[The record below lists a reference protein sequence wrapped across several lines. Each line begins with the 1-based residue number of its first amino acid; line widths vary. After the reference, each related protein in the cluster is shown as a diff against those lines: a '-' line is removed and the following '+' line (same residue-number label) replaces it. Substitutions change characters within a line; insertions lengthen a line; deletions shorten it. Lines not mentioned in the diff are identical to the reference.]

1 MKNLKT
7 LLIGLLISL
16 SPLSAED
23 DVLKK
28 INNLKYQTGNVT
40 IGDKL
45 ATVKVPKGFKFLDGK
60 QSQFV
65 LHEVWGNPLN
75 EGILGML
82 FKADQSP
89 ISDNFTYAI
98 TYSFSEDGYVSDSDA
113 NEINYD
119 DLLKS
124 MKEDISE
131 GNEDRK
137 KDGYPGLEL
146 VGWANKPF
154 YDANTKKLHWAKEI
168 KFEGDEVNTLNY
180 NIRILGRKG
189 ILELNAISDIQK
201 LKLVQNDIPAIISST
216 EFNDGEKYADYS
228 PGIDKL
234 AAYGIGGLIA
244 GKVLAKAGLFA
255 LLLKFWKI
263 IAIGAVAALGFLKK
277 FFSKKSNDST
287 EG

>member
-1 MKNLKT
+1 MRHLTTILFGLFLFTST
-7 LLIGLLISL
+7 LF
-16 SPLSAED
+16 AED
-23 DVLKK
+23 DILKK
-28 INNLKYQTGNVT
+28 VNDLKYQTGTVT

-45 ATVKVPKGFKFLDGK
+45 ATIKVPKGFKFLDAK

-65 LHEVWGNPLN
+65 LHEVWSNPLN

-82 FKADQSP
+82 FKSDQTP
-89 ISDNFTYAI
+89 ISDNFTYAL

-137 KDGYPGLEL
+137 KEGYPTMEL

-154 YDANTKKLHWAKEI
+154 YDSSAKKLHWAKELQ
-168 KFEGDEVNTLNY
+168 FEGDTVNTLNY

-189 ILELNAISDIQK
+189 ILELNAISDIEK
-201 LKLVQNDIPAIISST
+201 LKLVQSDIPAILAST
-216 EFNDGEKYADYS
+216 EFNDGEKYSDYS
-228 PGIDKL
+228 PGVDKM

-244 GKVLAKAGLFA
+244 GKVLAKAGFFA
-255 LLLKFWKI
+255 LLVKFWKI

-277 FFSKKSNDST
+277 FFTKKADNSSV
-287 EG
+287 

>member
-28 INNLKYQTGNVT
+28 INNLKYQTGKVT

-45 ATVKVPKGFKFLDGK
+45 ATVNVPKGFKFLDAK

-65 LHEVWGNPLN
+65 LHDVWGNPLN

-98 TYSFSEDGYVSDSDA
+98 TYAFSEDGYVSDSDA

-137 KDGYPGLEL
+137 KEGYPTLEL

-201 LKLVQNDIPAIISST
+201 LNLVQKDIPAIIAST
-216 EFNDGEKYADYS
+216 EFNDGEKYSDYS

-244 GKVLAKAGLFA
+244 GKVLAKAGFFA
-255 LLLKFWKI
+255 LLLKFWKV
-263 IAIGAVAALGFLKK
+263 IAIGAVAALGVLKK
-277 FFSKKSNDST
+277 LFTKKADNSSVD
-287 EG
+287 

>member
-1 MKNLKT
+1 MRHLT
-7 LLIGLLISL
+7 TMLFGLFLFTSSL
-16 SPLSAED
+16 FGED
-23 DVLKK
+23 DILKK
-28 INNLKYQTGNVT
+28 VNDLKYQTGSVT

-45 ATVKVPKGFKFLDGK
+45 ATIKVPKGFKFLDAK

-82 FKADQSP
+82 FKSDQTP
-89 ISDNFTYAI
+89 ISDNFTYAL

-137 KDGYPGLEL
+137 KEGYPTMEL
-146 VGWANKPF
+146 VGWANKPY
-154 YDANTKKLHWAKEI
+154 YDSSAKKLHWAKELQ
-168 KFEGDEVNTLNY
+168 FEGDSVNTLNY

-189 ILELNAISDIQK
+189 ILELNAISDIEK
-201 LKLVQNDIPAIISST
+201 LKLVQSDIPAILAST
-216 EFNDGEKYADYS
+216 EFNDGEKYSDFS
-228 PGIDKL
+228 PGVDKM

-244 GKVLAKAGLFA
+244 GKVLAKAGFFA
-255 LLLKFWKI
+255 LLVKFWKI

-277 FFSKKSNDST
+277 LFTKKADNSSV
-287 EG
+287 

>member
-1 MKNLKT
+1 MRHLTTILFGLFLFTST
-7 LLIGLLISL
+7 LF
-16 SPLSAED
+16 AED
-23 DVLKK
+23 DILKK
-28 INNLKYQTGNVT
+28 VNDLKYQTGSVT

-45 ATVKVPKGFKFLDGK
+45 ATIKVPKGFKFLDAK

-82 FKADQSP
+82 FKSDQTP
-89 ISDNFTYAI
+89 ISDNFTYAL

-137 KDGYPGLEL
+137 KEGYPTMEL
-146 VGWANKPF
+146 VGWANKPY
-154 YDANTKKLHWAKEI
+154 YDSSAKKLHWAKELQ
-168 KFEGDEVNTLNY
+168 FEGDSVNTLNY

-189 ILELNAISDIQK
+189 ILELNAISDIEK
-201 LKLVQNDIPAIISST
+201 LKLVQSDIPAILAST
-216 EFNDGEKYADYS
+216 EFNDGEKYSDYS
-228 PGIDKL
+228 PGVDKM

-244 GKVLAKAGLFA
+244 GKVLAKAGFFA
-255 LLLKFWKI
+255 LLVKFWKI

-277 FFSKKSNDST
+277 LFTKKADNSSV
-287 EG
+287 

>member
-1 MKNLKT
+1 MRHLTTILFGLFLFTST
-7 LLIGLLISL
+7 LFG
-16 SPLSAED
+16 ED
-23 DVLKK
+23 DILKK
-28 INNLKYQTGNVT
+28 VNDLKYQTGTVT

-45 ATVKVPKGFKFLDGK
+45 ATIKVPKGFKYLDAK

-82 FKADQSP
+82 FKSDQTP
-89 ISDNFTYAI
+89 ISDNFTYAL

-137 KDGYPGLEL
+137 KEGYPTMEL
-146 VGWANKPF
+146 VGWANKPY
-154 YDANTKKLHWAKEI
+154 YDSSAKKLHWAKELQ
-168 KFEGDEVNTLNY
+168 FEGDSVNTLNY

-189 ILELNAISDIQK
+189 IFELNAISDIEK
-201 LKLVQNDIPAIISST
+201 LKLVQSDIPAILAST
-216 EFNDGEKYADYS
+216 EFNDGEKYSDYS
-228 PGIDKL
+228 PGVDKM

-244 GKVLAKAGLFA
+244 GKVLAKAGFFA
-255 LLLKFWKI
+255 LLVKFWKI

-277 FFSKKSNDST
+277 LFTKKADNSSV
-287 EG
+287 

>member
-16 SPLSAED
+16 SSLSAED
-23 DVLKK
+23 DVLKQ
-28 INNLKYQTGNVT
+28 INNLKYQTGSVT

-45 ATVKVPKGFKFLDGK
+45 ATVNVPKGFKFLDAK

-65 LHEVWGNPLN
+65 LHDVWGNPLN

-98 TYSFSEDGYVSDSDA
+98 TYAFSEDGYVSDSDA

-137 KDGYPGLEL
+137 KEGYPTLEL

-201 LKLVQNDIPAIISST
+201 LNLVQKDIPAIIAST
-216 EFNDGEKYADYS
+216 EFNDGEKYSDYS

-244 GKVLAKAGLFA
+244 GKVLAKAGFFA
-255 LLLKFWKI
+255 LLLKFWKV
-263 IAIGAVAALGFLKK
+263 IAIGAVAALGVLKK
-277 FFSKKSNDST
+277 LFTKKADNSSVD
-287 EG
+287 

>member
-1 MKNLKT
+1 MRHLTTILVGLFLLTST
-7 LLIGLLISL
+7 LF
-16 SPLSAED
+16 AED
-23 DVLKK
+23 DILKK
-28 INNLKYQTGNVT
+28 VNNLKYQTGSVT

-45 ATVKVPKGFKFLDGK
+45 ATIKVPKGFKFLDAK

-82 FKADQSP
+82 FKSDQSP
-89 ISDNFTYAI
+89 ISDNFTYALS
-98 TYSFSEDGYVSDSDA
+98 YSFSEDGYVSDSDA

-131 GNEDRK
+131 GNDARK
-137 KDGYPGLEL
+137 QEGYPTMEL

-154 YDANTKKLHWAKEI
+154 YDSSSKKLHWAKEL
-168 KFEGDEVNTLNY
+168 KFEGDTVNTLNY

-189 ILELNAISDIQK
+189 ILELNAISDIEK
-201 LKLVQNDIPAIISST
+201 LKLVQNDIPAILAST
-216 EFNDGEKYADYS
+216 EFNDGEKYSDYS
-228 PGIDKL
+228 PGIDKM

-244 GKVLAKAGLFA
+244 GKVLAKAGFFA
-255 LLLKFWKI
+255 LLLKFWKV
-263 IAIGAVAALGFLKK
+263 IALGAVAALGFLKK
-277 FFSKKSNDST
+277 ILTKKADNSSV
-287 EG
+287 

>member
-1 MKNLKT
+1 MRHLTTILFGLFLFTST
-7 LLIGLLISL
+7 LF
-16 SPLSAED
+16 AED
-23 DVLKK
+23 DILKK
-28 INNLKYQTGNVT
+28 VNDLKYQTGTVT

-45 ATVKVPKGFKFLDGK
+45 ATIKVPKGFKYLDAK

-82 FKADQSP
+82 FKSDQTP
-89 ISDNFTYAI
+89 ISDNFTYAL

-137 KDGYPGLEL
+137 KEGYPTMEL
-146 VGWANKPF
+146 VGWANKPY
-154 YDANTKKLHWAKEI
+154 YDSSAKKLHWAKELQ
-168 KFEGDEVNTLNY
+168 FEGDSVNTLNY

-189 ILELNAISDIQK
+189 ILELNAISDIEK
-201 LKLVQNDIPAIISST
+201 LKLVQSDIPAILAST
-216 EFNDGEKYADYS
+216 EFNDGEKYSDYS
-228 PGIDKL
+228 PGVDKM

-244 GKVLAKAGLFA
+244 GKVLAKAGFFA
-255 LLLKFWKI
+255 LLVKFWKI

-277 FFSKKSNDST
+277 LFTKKADNSSV
-287 EG
+287 

>member
-28 INNLKYQTGNVT
+28 INDLKYQTGKVT

-45 ATVKVPKGFKFLDGK
+45 ATVNVPKGFKFLDAK

-65 LHEVWGNPLN
+65 LHDVWGNPLN

-98 TYSFSEDGYVSDSDA
+98 TCAFSEDGYVSDSDA

-137 KDGYPGLEL
+137 KEGYPTLEL

-201 LKLVQNDIPAIISST
+201 LNLVQKDIPAIIAST

-244 GKVLAKAGLFA
+244 GKVLAKAGFFA
-255 LLLKFWKI
+255 LLLKFWKV
-263 IAIGAVAALGFLKK
+263 IAIGAVAALGVLKK
-277 FFSKKSNDST
+277 LFTKKADNSSVD
-287 EG
+287 

>member
-1 MKNLKT
+1 MRHLTTILFGLFLFTST
-7 LLIGLLISL
+7 LF
-16 SPLSAED
+16 AED
-23 DVLKK
+23 DILKK
-28 INNLKYQTGNVT
+28 VNDLKYQTGTVT

-45 ATVKVPKGFKFLDGK
+45 ATIKLPKGFKFLDAK

-82 FKADQSP
+82 FKSDQTP
-89 ISDNFTYAI
+89 ISDNFTYAL

-137 KDGYPGLEL
+137 KEGYPTMEL

-154 YDANTKKLHWAKEI
+154 YDSSAKKLHWAKELQ
-168 KFEGDEVNTLNY
+168 FEGDTVNTLNY

-189 ILELNAISDIQK
+189 ILELNAISDIEK
-201 LKLVQNDIPAIISST
+201 LKLVQSDIPAILAST
-216 EFNDGEKYADYS
+216 EFNDGEKYSDYS
-228 PGIDKL
+228 PGVDKM

-244 GKVLAKAGLFA
+244 GKVLAKAGFFA
-255 LLLKFWKI
+255 LLVKFWKI

-277 FFSKKSNDST
+277 FFTKKADNSSV
-287 EG
+287 

>member
-7 LLIGLLISL
+7 LLIGLLISF

-45 ATVKVPKGFKFLDGK
+45 ATVKVPKGFKFLDAK

-65 LHEVWGNPLN
+65 LHDVWGNPLN

-98 TYSFSEDGYVSDSDA
+98 SYSFSEDGYVSDSDA

-137 KDGYPGLEL
+137 KEGYPTLEL
-146 VGWANKPF
+146 IGWANKPF
-154 YDANTKKLHWAKEI
+154 YDANSKKLHWAKEI
-168 KFEGDEVNTLNY
+168 KFEGEEVNTLNY

-201 LKLVQNDIPAIISST
+201 LNLVQKDIPAIIAST

-228 PGIDKL
+228 PGVDKL

-244 GKVLAKAGLFA
+244 GKVLAKAGFFA

-263 IAIGAVAALGFLKK
+263 IAIGAVAALGVLKK
-277 FFSKKSNDST
+277 LFTKKADNSSV
-287 EG
+287 E

>member
-1 MKNLKT
+1 MRHLATILFGLFLFTST
-7 LLIGLLISL
+7 LFG
-16 SPLSAED
+16 ED
-23 DVLKK
+23 DILKK
-28 INNLKYQTGNVT
+28 VNDLKYQTGTVT

-45 ATVKVPKGFKFLDGK
+45 ATIKVPKGFKYLDAK

-82 FKADQSP
+82 FKSDQTP
-89 ISDNFTYAI
+89 ISDNFTYAL

-137 KDGYPGLEL
+137 KEGYPTMEL
-146 VGWANKPF
+146 VGWANKPY
-154 YDANTKKLHWAKEI
+154 YDSSAKKLHWAKELQ
-168 KFEGDEVNTLNY
+168 FEGDSVNTLNY

-189 ILELNAISDIQK
+189 ILELNAISDIEK
-201 LKLVQNDIPAIISST
+201 LKLVQSDIPAILAST
-216 EFNDGEKYADYS
+216 EFNDGEKYSDYS
-228 PGIDKL
+228 PGVDKM

-244 GKVLAKAGLFA
+244 GKVLAKAGFFA
-255 LLLKFWKI
+255 LLVKFWKI

-277 FFSKKSNDST
+277 LFTKKADNSSV
-287 EG
+287 

>member
-1 MKNLKT
+1 MRHLTTILFGLFLFTST
-7 LLIGLLISL
+7 LFG
-16 SPLSAED
+16 ED
-23 DVLKK
+23 DILKK
-28 INNLKYQTGNVT
+28 VNDLKYQTGSVT

-45 ATVKVPKGFKFLDGK
+45 ATIKVPKGFKFLDAK

-82 FKADQSP
+82 FKSDQTP
-89 ISDNFTYAI
+89 ISDNFTYAL

-137 KDGYPGLEL
+137 KEGYPTMEL
-146 VGWANKPF
+146 VGWANKPY
-154 YDANTKKLHWAKEI
+154 YDSSAKKLHWAKELQ
-168 KFEGDEVNTLNY
+168 FEGDSINTLNY

-189 ILELNAISDIQK
+189 ILELNAISDIEK
-201 LKLVQNDIPAIISST
+201 LKLVQSDIPAILAST
-216 EFNDGEKYADYS
+216 EFNDGEKYSDYS
-228 PGIDKL
+228 PGVDKM

-244 GKVLAKAGLFA
+244 GKVLAKAGFFA
-255 LLLKFWKI
+255 LLVKFWKI

-277 FFSKKSNDST
+277 LFTKKADNSSV
-287 EG
+287 

>member
-1 MKNLKT
+1 MRHLTTILFGLFLFTST
-7 LLIGLLISL
+7 LFG
-16 SPLSAED
+16 ED
-23 DVLKK
+23 DILKK
-28 INNLKYQTGNVT
+28 VNDLKYQTGSVT

-45 ATVKVPKGFKFLDGK
+45 ATIKVPKGFKFLDAK

-82 FKADQSP
+82 FKSDQTP
-89 ISDNFTYAI
+89 ISDNFTYAL

-137 KDGYPGLEL
+137 KEGYPTMEL
-146 VGWANKPF
+146 VGWANKPY
-154 YDANTKKLHWAKEI
+154 YDSSAKKLHWAKELQ
-168 KFEGDEVNTLNY
+168 FEGDSVNTLNY

-189 ILELNAISDIQK
+189 ILELNAISDIEK
-201 LKLVQNDIPAIISST
+201 LKLVQSDIPAILAST
-216 EFNDGEKYADYS
+216 EFNDGEKYSDYS
-228 PGIDKL
+228 PGVDKM

-244 GKVLAKAGLFA
+244 GKVLAKAGFFA
-255 LLLKFWKI
+255 LLVKFWKI

-277 FFSKKSNDST
+277 LFTKKADNSSV
-287 EG
+287 

>member
-1 MKNLKT
+1 MKHLNT
-7 LLIGLLISL
+7 ILLGLFLLTSAVH
-16 SPLSAED
+16 AED
-23 DVLKK
+23 DILNK
-28 INNLKYQTGNVT
+28 INNLKYQTGSVT
-40 IGDKL
+40 IGEKL
-45 ATVKVPKGFKFLDGK
+45 ATIKVPKGFKFLDAK

-98 TYSFSEDGYVSDSDA
+98 TYSFSEDGYVSDSDV

-137 KDGYPGLEL
+137 KEGYPTMEL

-154 YDANTKKLHWAKEI
+154 YDANAKKLHWAKELQ
-168 KFEGDEVNTLNY
+168 FEGDTVNTLNY

-189 ILELNAISDIQK
+189 ILELNAISDIEK
-201 LKLVQNDIPAIISST
+201 LKLVQTDIPAILAST
-216 EFNDGEKYADYS
+216 EFNEGEKYSDYS
-228 PGIDKL
+228 PGVDKM

-244 GKVLAKAGLFA
+244 GKVLAKAGFFA
-255 LLLKFWKI
+255 LLLKFWKV
-263 IAIGAVAALGFLKK
+263 IAIGAIAALGFIKK
-277 FFSKKSNDST
+277 LFTKKADNSSV
-287 EG
+287 

>member
-28 INNLKYQTGNVT
+28 INNLKYQTGKVT

-45 ATVKVPKGFKFLDGK
+45 ATVNVPKGFKFLDAK

-65 LHEVWGNPLN
+65 LHDVWGNPLN

-82 FKADQSP
+82 FKTDQSP

-98 TYSFSEDGYVSDSDA
+98 TYAFSEDGYVSDSDA

-137 KDGYPGLEL
+137 KEGYPTLEL

-201 LKLVQNDIPAIISST
+201 LNLVQKDIPAIIAST
-216 EFNDGEKYADYS
+216 EFNDGEKYSDYS

-244 GKVLAKAGLFA
+244 GKVLAKAGFFA
-255 LLLKFWKI
+255 LLLKFWKV
-263 IAIGAVAALGFLKK
+263 IAIGAVAALGVLKK
-277 FFSKKSNDST
+277 LFTKKADNSSVD
-287 EG
+287 

>member
-1 MKNLKT
+1 MRHLTTILFGLFLFTST
-7 LLIGLLISL
+7 LF
-16 SPLSAED
+16 AED
-23 DVLKK
+23 DILKK
-28 INNLKYQTGNVT
+28 VNDLKYQTGSVT

-45 ATVKVPKGFKFLDGK
+45 ATIKVPKGFKFLDAK

-82 FKADQSP
+82 FKSDQTP
-89 ISDNFTYAI
+89 ISDNFTYAL

-137 KDGYPGLEL
+137 KEGYPTMEL
-146 VGWANKPF
+146 VGWANKPY
-154 YDANTKKLHWAKEI
+154 YDSSAKKLHWAKELQ
-168 KFEGDEVNTLNY
+168 FEGDSVNTLNY

-189 ILELNAISDIQK
+189 ILELNAISDIEK
-201 LKLVQNDIPAIISST
+201 LKLVQSDIPAILAST
-216 EFNDGEKYADYS
+216 EFNDGEKYSDYS
-228 PGIDKL
+228 PGVDKM

-244 GKVLAKAGLFA
+244 GKVLAKAGFFA
-255 LLLKFWKI
+255 MLVKFWKI

-277 FFSKKSNDST
+277 FFAKKADNSSV
-287 EG
+287 

>member
-1 MKNLKT
+1 MRRLTTILFGLFLFTST
-7 LLIGLLISL
+7 LF
-16 SPLSAED
+16 AED
-23 DVLKK
+23 DILKK
-28 INNLKYQTGNVT
+28 VNDLKYQTGTVS

-45 ATVKVPKGFKFLDGK
+45 ATIKVPKGFKFLDAK

-82 FKADQSP
+82 FKSDQTP
-89 ISDNFTYAI
+89 ISDNFTYAL

-137 KDGYPGLEL
+137 KEGYPTMEL
-146 VGWANKPF
+146 VGWANKPY
-154 YDANTKKLHWAKEI
+154 YDSSAKKLHWAKELQ
-168 KFEGDEVNTLNY
+168 FEGDSVNTLNY

-189 ILELNAISDIQK
+189 ILELNAISDIEK
-201 LKLVQNDIPAIISST
+201 LKLVQSDIPAILAST
-216 EFNDGEKYADYS
+216 EFNDGEKYSDYS
-228 PGIDKL
+228 PGVDKM

-244 GKVLAKAGLFA
+244 GKVLAKAGFFA
-255 LLLKFWKI
+255 LLVKFWKI

-277 FFSKKSNDST
+277 LFTKKADNSSV
-287 EG
+287 

>member
-1 MKNLKT
+1 MRHLTTILFGLFLFTST
-7 LLIGLLISL
+7 LFG
-16 SPLSAED
+16 ED
-23 DVLKK
+23 DILKK
-28 INNLKYQTGNVT
+28 VNDLKYQTGTVT

-45 ATVKVPKGFKFLDGK
+45 ATIKVPKGFKYLDAK

-82 FKADQSP
+82 FKSDQTP
-89 ISDNFTYAI
+89 ISDNFTYAL

-137 KDGYPGLEL
+137 KEGYPTMEL
-146 VGWANKPF
+146 VGWANKPY
-154 YDANTKKLHWAKEI
+154 YDSSAKKLHWAKELQ
-168 KFEGDEVNTLNY
+168 FEGDSVNTLNY

-189 ILELNAISDIQK
+189 ILELNAISDIEK
-201 LKLVQNDIPAIISST
+201 LKLVQSDIPAILAST
-216 EFNDGEKYADYS
+216 EFNDGEKYSDYS
-228 PGIDKL
+228 PGVDKM

-244 GKVLAKAGLFA
+244 GKVLAKAGFFA
-255 LLLKFWKI
+255 LLVKFWKI

-277 FFSKKSNDST
+277 LFTKKADNSSV
-287 EG
+287 

>member
-1 MKNLKT
+1 MRHLTTILFGLFLFTST
-7 LLIGLLISL
+7 LF
-16 SPLSAED
+16 AED
-23 DVLKK
+23 DILKK
-28 INNLKYQTGNVT
+28 VNDLNYQTGTVT

-45 ATVKVPKGFKFLDGK
+45 ATIKVPKGFKFLDAK

-82 FKADQSP
+82 FKSDQTP
-89 ISDNFTYAI
+89 ISDNFTYAL

-137 KDGYPGLEL
+137 KEGYPTMEL
-146 VGWANKPF
+146 VGWANKPY
-154 YDANTKKLHWAKEI
+154 YDSSAKKLHWAKELQ
-168 KFEGDEVNTLNY
+168 FEGDSVNTLNY

-189 ILELNAISDIQK
+189 ILELNAISDIEK
-201 LKLVQNDIPAIISST
+201 LKLVQSDIPAILAST
-216 EFNDGEKYADYS
+216 EFNDGEKYSDYS
-228 PGIDKL
+228 PGVDKM

-244 GKVLAKAGLFA
+244 GKVLAKAGFFA
-255 LLLKFWKI
+255 LLVKFWKI

-277 FFSKKSNDST
+277 LFTKKADNSSV
-287 EG
+287 

>member
-1 MKNLKT
+1 MKHFTTILLGFFLFTST
-7 LLIGLLISL
+7 LF
-16 SPLSAED
+16 AED
-23 DVLKK
+23 DILKK
-28 INNLKYQTGNVT
+28 VNNLKYQTDTVT

-45 ATVKVPKGFKFLDGK
+45 ATIKVPKGFKFLDAK

-89 ISDNFTYAI
+89 ISENFTYAL

-131 GNEDRK
+131 GNDARK
-137 KDGYPGLEL
+137 QEGYPTMEL

-154 YDANTKKLHWAKEI
+154 YDSSSKKLHWAKELQ
-168 KFEGDEVNTLNY
+168 FEGDTVNTLNY

-189 ILELNAISDIQK
+189 ILELNAISDIEK
-201 LKLVQNDIPAIISST
+201 LKLVQNDIPAILAST
-216 EFNDGEKYADYS
+216 EFNDGEKYSDYS
-228 PGIDKL
+228 PGVDKM

-244 GKVLAKAGLFA
+244 GKVLAKAGFFA
-255 LLLKFWKI
+255 LLVKFWKI
-263 IAIGAVAALGFLKK
+263 IALGALAAFGFIKK
-277 FFSKKSNDST
+277 LLTKKADNSSV
-287 EG
+287 